1 MAMVQLYMYAIL
13 MRNRTLA
20 SDFSFM
26 SFSFSSDL
34 FIHEMGMS
42 NKFRQIYFPVKVQN
56 DRELMLPLAPNYT
69 KTVCKFHWKIKQT
82 FRRMFWHCQ
91 VQVHIGVDCYLCHPT
106 TPKHFANF
114 EKFTFFFN
122 ETCKLFWNSQVTFVQ
137 TTFEHLHCPFDFSI
151 KYVSFQII
159 TS

>member
-69 KTVCKFHWKIKQT
+69 KTV
-82 FRRMFWHCQ
+82 
-91 VQVHIGVDCYLCHPT
+91 
-106 TPKHFANF
+106 
-114 EKFTFFFN
+114 
-122 ETCKLFWNSQVTFVQ
+122 
-137 TTFEHLHCPFDFSI
+137 
-151 KYVSFQII
+151 
-159 TS
+159 